1 MKKLVVVLVLA
12 LLLAVPA
19 VAGTLNSF
27 NLKGV
32 VSSVGGDYDAN
43 GQWVA
48 TNVLL
53 YGSYEGVTWHNRV
66 WCSGGC
72 AEVVV
77 GQCATTSGTIDQGVL
92 TAETF
97 TVSARADC
105 F

>member
-1 MKKLVVVLVLA
+1 MKKLGLFALA
-12 LLLAVPA
+12 ILLAAPA
-19 VAGTLNSF
+19 IAGTVNTF
-27 NLKGV
+27 DLKGV

-53 YGSYEGVTWHNRV
+53 YGSYGGVTWHNRV